1 MITERIFH
9 WAKLT
14 PNRTAVV
21 YNGRP
26 RSYRAFAQQ
35 IAAARGYFA
44 RQGYAGSGCAALVI
58 DNLMEFWIFSL
69 ALRSLGLTTVA
80 MRAPATVGKL
90 GLADLRCVV
99 TSAGETW
106 PDLDSACGK
115 LGLPLLSVSL
125 DGEAALDLEAPAP
138 AHPPGGHILW
148 TSGTTGASKL
158 VLMSAAVDAVML
170 PRKVDAF
177 GMNQDTVLCTFNFP
191 AWTGPGYR
199 FSASP
204 WTVGGAVVIEQAH
217 KPHEALNYPGITH
230 AVLVPGLLATILSA
244 PADAFPR
251 SDTMQLAVGGGAMT
265 RRQVE
270 RTKARITPHLFN
282 WLASTEAG
290 GIALT
295 PLHGPE
301 DHRWHRILPG
311 RVVEIVDEAGRPAP
325 TGEVGRVRVATAGG
339 PTRYLNNQAATRVFF
354 KDGFFYPG
362 DLGVFRSDGRMAL
375 HGRFTDIINLAGR
388 KFSPVPIEDRLTEV
402 LGVSAVYIFAMQED
416 SGEEGAH
423 VVLETSTPIDRER
436 LKAALKK
443 ELPGFPRTRVYYV
456 AEFPRNQ
463 MGKLLRQELRAKA
476 IAGLAPSAKMDQ
488 SRS

>member
-14 PNRTAVV
+14 PDRTAVV

-26 RSYRAFAQQ
+26 QSYRAFARR

-44 RQGYAGSGCAALVI
+44 RQGYAGSGCAVLVV
-58 DNLMEFWIFSL
+58 NSLMKFWIFSL

-80 MRAPATVGKL
+80 VRSASAVSTL
-90 GLADLRCVV
+90 GLRNLRCVV
-99 TSAGETW
+99 ASAGETW
-106 PDLDSACGK
+106 PDLDSACDK
-115 LGLPLLSVSL
+115 LDLPLLSVSL
-125 DGEAALDLEAPAP
+125 DGEAGLDLEAPGT

-191 AWTGPGYR
+191 PYTGPGYR
-199 FSASP
+199 FSAGP
-204 WTVGGAVVIEQAH
+204 WTVGGTVVIKQAG
-217 KPHEALNYPGITH
+217 KPHEALLHPGITH
-230 AVLVPGLLATILSA
+230 AVLVPHLLATILSA
-244 PADAFPR
+244 PAHAFPR
-251 SDTMQLAVGGGAMT
+251 SDTMQLAVGGGTMT

-270 RTKARITPHLFN
+270 QAKARITPHLFN

-311 RVVEIVDEAGRPAP
+311 RVVEVVDEFRPSRADRRGRPGSGGDRGRANRLP
-325 TGEVGRVRVATAGG
+325 QQRGRFAGVLRGWLLLSWRPGCLPVRRALGAAWTLHRYHQSGRAEVFPRPHRGSVGGDAGG
-339 PTRYLNNQAATRVFF
+339 QRRLYLQ
-354 KDGFFYPG
+354 
-362 DLGVFRSDGRMAL
+362 
-375 HGRFTDIINLAGR
+375 HAG
-388 KFSPVPIEDRLTEV
+388 
-402 LGVSAVYIFAMQED
+402 
-416 SGEEGAH
+416 
-423 VVLETSTPIDRER
+423 
-436 LKAALKK
+436 
-443 ELPGFPRTRVYYV
+443 
-456 AEFPRNQ
+456 
-463 MGKLLRQELRAKA
+463 
-476 IAGLAPSAKMDQ
+476 
-488 SRS
+488 